1 MKVSFSVITV
11 TYNSKS
17 DLLKTI
23 KSVQA
28 QINANFI
35 HVIKDGLST
44 DETNEIDFSRF
55 QNTFFYESKD
65 NGIYDAMNQALDYAE
80 NEYIIYLNA
89 GDTFFSENTLFQTSK
104 IIKENPSFNSY
115 IGGTL
120 QIDSFKQRLKR
131 VIGLGKLYRYLPL
144 AQLPHPSFII
154 KKSVLLKLKS
164 PFDSTLKIAGDY
176 KQQLVLREQKL
187 WKTYYLKKIISVMPI
202 GGISNQNRLAIIEGY
217 KETFIFSYKIFNLLS
232 IYIILLK
239 LFLNFYSKFQL
250 KKFNKKFNYFI

>member
-28 QINANFI
+28 QINANFM

-44 DETNEIDFSRF
+44 DKTNKINFSRF

-65 NGIYDAMNQALDYAE
+65 DGIYDAMNQALDYAL

-89 GDTFFSENTLFQTSK
+89 GDTFFSENTLFKTSK
-104 IIKENPSFNSY
+104 IIMENSSFNSY
-115 IGGTL
+115 AGGTL
-120 QIDSFKQRLKR
+120 QIDPLRKRVKR
-131 VIGLGKLYRYLPL
+131 VIGISNLYRYLPL

-154 KKSVLLKLKS
+154 KKSVLLKLNS
-164 PFDSTLKIAGDY
+164 PFDAKLKIAGDY

-187 WKTYYLKKIISVMPI
+187 WKTCHLKKIISIMPI
-202 GGISNQNRLAIIEGY
+202 GGISNQNKLSILEGY
-217 KETFIFSYKIFNLLS
+217 KETFVFSYKIFNLLN
-232 IYIILLK
+232 IYIIFLK
-239 LFLNFYSKFQL
+239 LFLNFYSRFQM
-250 KKFNKKFNYFI
+250 KKLDNKKFY